1 MTRSELLEIIRNG
14 ESSFVEFKLDA
25 VSANELAEVIV
36 SFANSEGGSIFLGID
51 DSGEIKGIERE
62 KIEEWLMNICRNNC
76 LPGLIPFYE
85 KVVVDEGK
93 TVAILRIPKGL
104 STVYRTNRGRWL
116 IRVGSTCRDVT
127 HEEMALLLQQRG
139 MAHYDIVPVPKS
151 SFDDLDPE
159 RLRYYWK
166 RTFGIDLD
174 RYRETVED
182 ILINTQIMTKTDE
195 GRLATIAGMLI
206 FGREPER
213 FLPQTGITAVRFRG
227 TEMDYNTLDRKD
239 IAGPLVNSYAR
250 DSSVLE
256 CGVIEQAEKFV
267 SLNTAVYSKMEG
279 IVRKDIP
286 QYPRE
291 SIREAIVNAV
301 AHRHYSLIGSKV
313 RLFIFDDRL
322 EVRSPGRI
330 PSGVTID
337 QMKRSTHYARNPV
350 MVKFLQ
356 HYGYVENIGLGIP
369 NKIIKLMI
377 EHSGKEPKLEEAG
390 EEFTVTLYPAEPPEL
405 LQGIIKGE
413 TCYV

>member
-1 MTRSELLEIIRNG
+1 MTKSELMEIIRNG
-14 ESSFVEFKLDA
+14 ESSFVEFKLDS
-25 VSANELAEVIV
+25 VSPNELAEVIV
-36 SFANSEGGSIFLGID
+36 SFANSVGGSILLGVD
-51 DSGEIKGIERE
+51 DSGEIKGVER
-62 KIEEWLMNICRNNC
+62 KDIEEWLMNICRNNC

-104 STVYRTNRGRWL
+104 GTVYRTNRGRWL

-127 HEEMALLLQQRG
+127 PEEMALLLQQRG
-139 MAHYDIVPVPKS
+139 MVHYDIVPVPKS

-159 RLRYYWK
+159 RLRHYWK
-166 RTFGIDLD
+166 RTFGLDID
-174 RYRETVED
+174 RYRDTLED
-182 ILINTQIMTKTDE
+182 ILINARIMTAADE
-195 GRLATIAGMLI
+195 GRLITIAGMLI

-227 TEMDYNTLDRKD
+227 REMDYNTLDRKD
-239 IAGPLVNSYAR
+239 ISGPLVNSYAR
-250 DSSVLE
+250 DGSVLE

-267 SLNTAVYSKMEG
+267 SLNTAVYSKMDG

-291 SIREAIVNAV
+291 SIRETIVNAV
-301 AHRHYSLIGSKV
+301 AHRHYSLIGSKI

-330 PSGVTID
+330 PNGVTIE
-337 QMKRSTHYARNPV
+337 QMKRSAHYARNPV
-350 MVKFLQ
+350 IVKFLQ
-356 HYGYVENIGLGIP
+356 HYGYVEDIGLGIP
-369 NKIIKLMI
+369 NKIIRLMI

-390 EEFTVTLYPAEPPEL
+390 EEFTVTLYPAEPL
-405 LQGIIKGE
+405 NS
-413 TCYV
+413 